1 MPLKDL
7 ARVPIYFKR
16 LTLEN
21 VRCFGKMQSIKFLK
35 PDGTVSFWNIIIGE
49 NGVGKTTVLRSLV
62 VEAMP
67 SWLDNI
73 GTLFGFDYF
82 RRDLNHD
89 ALIASEFENIFKV
102 GLSERINKK
111 GKVIFSTIEKTDA
124 TGYDSRD
131 ESENLQAQIPTK
143 IVCFGY
149 GASRH
154 ISVSSMTE
162 SKSNFR
168 AMTLF
173 NENTPLLNAEEW
185 LVEIDYRATKSENGH
200 YAERQQKVIAILKK
214 LFRGEVH
221 DFKID
226 LEGKRPKAKFLT
238 DYGWV
243 NLHDL
248 SLGYKTLIAWMT
260 DFASRMFEEYP
271 DSPDPLAEPAV
282 VLVDEIDLHLHPQ
295 FQRELT
301 SFLTETFPKTQ
312 FIVTAHSPLILQSA
326 PDANIIL
333 LKKEGDH
340 VVVEQNP
347 HEIKNWRI
355 DQLLTSDL
363 YGLPSARPPQ
373 TEEKIQRRRSLLK
386 KDKRTKKEETE
397 LDKLEEELVELPVG
411 ETPEAIKAMEIIQKA
426 AKHYEKQQNGKD

>member
-1 MPLKDL
+1 MATKNSEREP
-7 ARVPIYFKR
+7 VYFSS
-16 LTLEN
+16 LSLEN
-21 VRCFGKMQSIKFLK
+21 VRCFGEKQSIDFLK
-35 PDGTVSFWNIIIGE
+35 KDGSVCFWNIIIGE
-49 NGVGKTTVLRSLV
+49 NGVGKTTVLRALALSYIHFP
-62 VEAMP
+62 VELYSSSIFNRGFHSPFIDYVFEDVTGRKSAGQRH
-67 SWLDNI
+67 SFDKTFKYT
-73 GTLFGFDYF
+73 GTGFTSF
-82 RRDLNHD
+82 
-89 ALIASEFENIFKV
+89 IIS
-102 GLSERINKK
+102 
-111 GKVIFSTIEKTDA
+111 
-124 TGYDSRD
+124 
-131 ESENLQAQIPTK
+131 
-143 IVCFGY
+143 Y
-149 GASRH
+149 GASRR
-154 ISVSSMTE
+154 IAPSSMTQE
-162 SKSNFR
+162 KSQSPIHNN
-168 AMTLF
+168 LF
-173 NENTPLLNAEEW
+173 DENAPLMNAEEW
-185 LVEIDYRATKSENGH
+185 LVEADYRAVKSENGH
-200 YAERQQKVIAILKK
+200 FAERKEKVIQILKK

-271 DSPDPLAEPAV
+271 NSPDPLAEPAV

-373 TEEKIQRRRSLLK
+373 TEKKIERRRSLLK
-386 KDKRTKKEETE
+386 KDNRTKKEEAE
-397 LDKLEEELVELPVG
+397 LEQLEEELVELPVG
-411 ETPEAIKAMEIIQKA
+411 ETQEAIKAMEIIQKA
-426 AKHYEKQQNGKD
+426 AKHYEKRNGKD

>member
-1 MPLKDL
+1 MTANNLTGEP
-7 ARVPIYFKR
+7 AYFR
-16 LTLEN
+16 SLILEN
-21 VRCFGKMQSIKFLK
+21 VRCFGKRQSIDFLK
-35 PDGTVSFWNIIIGE
+35 PDGNISFWNIIIGE
-49 NGVGKTTVLRSLV
+49 NGVGKTTVLRSLAFSYLNFT
-62 VEAMP
+62 VELYP
-67 SWLDNI
+67 D
-73 GTLFGFDYF
+73 GYF
-82 RRDLNHD
+82 NR
-89 ALIASEFENIFKV
+89 IAESAPVINYVFENLEGNYIRGGRHFDKGFKY
-102 GLSERINKK
+102 
-111 GKVIFSTIEKTDA
+111 
-124 TGYDSRD
+124 TGTGFVQ
-131 ESENLQAQIPTK
+131 LIL
-143 IVCFGY
+143 GY
-149 GASRH
+149 GASRR
-154 ISVSSMTE
+154 IAYSTLTE
-162 SKSNFR
+162 EKTKSPVNNLFDEN
-168 AMTLF
+168 ATLM
-173 NENTPLLNAEEW
+173 NAEEW
-185 LVEIDYRATKSENGH
+185 LIESDYRASKSENGH
-200 YAERQQKVIAILKK
+200 YAERKEKVIQILKK

-295 FQRELT
+295 FQRELV

-340 VVVEQNP
+340 VIVEQNP

-363 YGLPSARPPQ
+363 YGLPSTRPPQ
-373 TEEKIQRRRSLLK
+373 TEKKIERRRSLLK
-386 KDKRTKKEETE
+386 KDKLTKKEETE
-397 LDKLEEELVELPVG
+397 LEQLEKELVELPVG

>member
-1 MPLKDL
+1 MTALTKEKKGIYLRWISL
-7 ARVPIYFKR
+7 A
-16 LTLEN
+16 N
-21 VRCFGKMQSIKFLK
+21 VRCFKEKQEFKFLSESGK
-35 PDGTVSFWNIIIGE
+35 VARWNIIIGN
-49 NGVGKTTVLRSLV
+49 NGVGKTTILRTIAFSILAEERFSIQANSFFNDFRYFYSNNGFLPTIMAAYGEYWNSLN
-62 VEAMP
+62 AGKTSMLQQLNL
-67 SWLDNI
+67 SQTR
-73 GTLFGFDYF
+73 GGFVDTADY
-82 RRDLNHD
+82 
-89 ALIASEFENIFKV
+89 
-102 GLSERINKK
+102 KK
-111 GKVIFSTIEKTDA
+111 
-124 TGYDSRD
+124 
-131 ESENLQAQIPTK
+131 LP
-143 IVCFGY
+143 VCIGY
-149 GASRH
+149 GASRRIGDSA
-154 ISVSSMTE
+154 ISE
-162 SKSNFR
+162 EKSNYSAANLFDDE
-168 AMTLF
+168 ATLI
-173 NENTPLLNAEEW
+173 NAEEW
-185 LVEIDYRATKSENGH
+185 LVEADYRAAKSDDGH
-200 YAERQQKVIAILKK
+200 FSAKKEKVISILKK

-226 LEGKRPKAKFLT
+226 LEGKRPKAKFKT

-271 DSPDPLAEPAV
+271 DSDDPLAEPAV

-326 PDANIIL
+326 PDANVIL

-340 VVVEQNP
+340 VVVKQNP

-363 YGLPSARPPQ
+363 YGLPSARPPE
-373 TEEKIQRRRSLLK
+373 TEQKIERRRSLIK
-386 KDKRTKKEETE
+386 NDHRTSAEEAE
-397 LDKLEEELVELPVG
+397 LEILEKELVELPVG

-426 AKHYEKQQNGKD
+426 AKHYEKQQNGKH